1 MTAISTSEEVRKIKA
16 KPQFFCGGFDSDPV
30 SLNGHVKRLHIFSY
44 PELKNGEQINVVVKI
59 LELDRY
65 FNRDGKTVD
74 ESSNDD
80 VIATFEGV
88 LHNKNEKF
96 FFSNMRPSK
105 PINWSEKAPYPW
117 FRLAFARENDCVTGK
132 CDNTTDT
139 ETFPVVLGKN
149 DEPPESPEF
158 EIGFLMTKEDGTPIG
173 NQEELVSYLYGE
185 YSYQPFLEL
194 FDIHTQLDSI
204 NLLNITNAQIKYEAP
219 ESYLEEK
226 LIQPEPAS
234 ATWVYDSSNKAY
246 NERKLKAINNALKA
260 IDRLIKES
268 KNPWFQHIQ
277 AVNEYYR
284 DLDIYKGHV
293 EQYNRM
299 INSPSYSPNDCFAYK
314 NSVIR
319 PMAQALNKLE
329 KDIHQY
335 LKSNSKPPKEYLDR
349 INRNIAILS
358 RNEKIDKILDNPA
371 VQLMGLLPGSGVVT
385 GMLKL
390 IQGNITEGFLDVF
403 GSIVTYG
410 SFLKL
415 SRVARAYRRSPKP
428 TVELLYSYRYR
439 QLISSITNTDLM
451 EKITAVS
458 LNRSGIFL
466 GKLLDTVGT
475 FKSLNGHV
483 DSIAILHRNRDY
495 IIDMTQKAIKGIKT
509 GLITDSASYLNF
521 LDDLLCINASAE
533 FFAHIRVLH
542 NMAKGAKDF
551 YDVIL
556 EAMDD
561 VHMLLCFEQ
570 IPGVEKFDAQIVK
583 NIRSLFSLMRE
594 KRFEI
599 NDIIE
604 KQTSCFANTSS
615 IIDHFNKSLS
625 RYDMFGV
632 NHNADIRYQNTLEEM
647 LFAIDEICN
656 LWKKQKRARDN
667 WVEEMKSK
675 YIFRSIFFLHR
686 EWARR
691 TKIYDTSLETSIANF
706 KSKVQGQIEAREAL
720 VGKSSLNF
728 LDGTSREIKVFGTN
742 LIYDFD
748 DESFRTEGTEL
759 LLKFF

>member
-1 MTAISTSEEVRKIKA
+1 MTPFSTSEEVRKIKA
-16 KPQFFCGGFDSDPV
+16 KPQVFCGGFDSDPV

-96 FFSNMRPSK
+96 FFSDMRPSK

-117 FRLAFARENDCVTGK
+117 FRLAFAGENDCVTGK

-219 ESYLEEK
+219 ESDLEEK

-246 NERKLKAINNALKA
+246 NESKLKAINNALKT

-299 INSPSYSPNDCFAYK
+299 INSSSYSSNDYFAYE
-314 NSVIR
+314 NSIIR
-319 PMAQALNKLE
+319 PMTQALNKLE

-358 RNEKIDKILDNPA
+358 RNEKIDKILNNPA

-439 QLISSITNTDLM
+439 QLVSSITTTDLM

-483 DSIAILHRNRDY
+483 DSISILHRNRNY
-495 IIDMTQKAIKGIKT
+495 IIEMTDKAIKGIKT
-509 GLITDSASYLNF
+509 GLITDAKSYLNF
-521 LDDLLCINASAE
+521 LKELGNINAATE
-533 FFAHIRVLH
+533 FFAHIRVLY
-542 NMAKGAKDF
+542 AIIRGGKDVF
-551 YDVIL
+551 DVTL

-561 VHMLLCFEQ
+561 VQKLLKFDQ
-570 IPGVEKFDAQIVK
+570 LPGVQLFNFKVVE
-583 NIRSLFSLMRE
+583 NIRTLFSMLRE
-594 KRFEI
+594 MGFEI
-599 NDIIE
+599 DKLIAE
-604 KQTSCFANTSS
+604 QTSIFSNTTS
-615 IIDHFNKSLS
+615 IIDHFNKSLAD
-625 RYDMFGV
+625 YDMFGV
-632 NHNADIRYQNTLEEM
+632 NHNADIRYQNSCEEM
-647 LFAIDEICN
+647 LLAIDEICD
-656 LWKKQKRARDN
+656 LWASQKRARDN
-667 WVEEMKSK
+667 WVDENKNN
-675 YIFRSIFFLHR
+675 YIHQHISHLQK
-686 EWARR
+686 EWAIK
-691 TKIYDTSLETSIANF
+691 TKILWTEKSESLETRITNF
-706 KSKVQGQIEAREAL
+706 KNKLEGQIKAGEA
-720 VGKSSLNF
+720 F
-728 LDGTSREIKVFGTN
+728 P
-742 LIYDFD
+742 
-748 DESFRTEGTEL
+748 
-759 LLKFF
+759 